1 MSKIKSAL
9 ELALEKTEGVKYDK
23 ENLKADNSRKDGK
36 KLAAEFL
43 QSYAEGEPINLAK
56 RLKDYSGKDL
66 GWVKDGFFQVLVSN
80 LILPLDES
88 YTQRFQGISDG
99 ILEMVKDKKNAGH
112 ILKQINQFFSQ
123 YLANQKQLV
132 ENLEAQYAPKLR
144 QKEKE
149 LARQLGTEIHLSP
162 QSDPEFAGL
171 LKKQLSHLEARY
183 QEALTQVKEELKGLF
198 QAAQ

>member
-23 ENLKADNSRKDGK
+23 ENLKADNSRKEGK

-183 QEALTQVKEELKGLF
+183 QEALMQVKEELKGLF

>member
-23 ENLKADNSRKDGK
+23 ENLKADNSRKEGK

-123 YLANQKQLV
+123 YLANQKQLA

-183 QEALTQVKEELKGLF
+183 QEALMQVKEELKGLF

>member
-23 ENLKADNSRKDGK
+23 ENLKADNSRKEGK

-123 YLANQKQLV
+123 YLANQKQLA

-162 QSDPEFAGL
+162 QSDPDFAGL

-183 QEALTQVKEELKGLF
+183 QEALMQVKEELKGLF